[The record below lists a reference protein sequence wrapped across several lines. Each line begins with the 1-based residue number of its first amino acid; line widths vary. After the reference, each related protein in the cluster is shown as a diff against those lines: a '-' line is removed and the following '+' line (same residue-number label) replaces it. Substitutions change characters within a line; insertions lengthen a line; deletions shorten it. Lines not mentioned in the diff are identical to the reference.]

1 MTLNNKNNGTIIR
14 VLDNAG
20 SLSES
25 DLQLIAGTDI
35 VLKMMRNRKLIIVD
49 NSECNWNL
57 LLDKVTG
64 FYHVRRIDQQKL
76 YQVWFENPS
85 DMEQFEKNLLM
96 AKLSQTETV

>member
-1 MTLNNKNNGTIIR
+1 MTPTKNIIR

-20 SLSES
+20 SLSET

-57 LLDKVTG
+57 LLANVTG

-76 YQVWFENPS
+76 YQVWFEIPS